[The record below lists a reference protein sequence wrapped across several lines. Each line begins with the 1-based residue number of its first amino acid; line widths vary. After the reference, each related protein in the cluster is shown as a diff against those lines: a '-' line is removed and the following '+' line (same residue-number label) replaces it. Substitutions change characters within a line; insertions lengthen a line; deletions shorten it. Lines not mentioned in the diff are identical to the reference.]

1 MSDRAP
7 NARLMRRL
15 GLVEGTRE
23 GLAITRRKRGE
34 GWSFIGPS
42 GKPIAAKAVID
53 RLNALAMPPAYS
65 DVRYAADPKAHLQ
78 AVGIDA
84 EGRPQYRYHPDWVAV
99 REGAKA
105 RRLQRI
111 TAALPRIRRALKR
124 DLKTHGV
131 PKLLALA
138 ACVDLI
144 SRTAIRAGGERYE
157 AERGHR
163 GATTLLKRNVQV
175 RSGAIRLAFRGK
187 GGKDIERCATAP
199 QLCSALRRLL
209 ALPGRHLFQ
218 YRRDDGT
225 VARLRAG
232 DVNAYLKQI
241 AGSAISLKDF
251 RTLLGSSLVAGHL
264 AGEDPSP
271 SAAARKRQIKAAVT
285 LAAEELANTPAIARK
300 SYVHD
305 AVVEAFESGK
315 LKRMARRRAAVK
327 SDTARV
333 ELLAA
338 VIKAA

>member
-15 GLVEGTRE
+15 GLVAGTRE
-23 GLAITRRKRGE
+23 GLTITRRKRGE
-34 GWSFIGPS
+34 GWSFHTAA
-42 GKPIAAKAVID
+42 GKRVTAQAIID
-53 RLNALAMPPAYS
+53 RLNALAMPPAYT

-84 EGRPQYRYHPDWVAV
+84 DGRPQYRYHPAWVAV

-105 RRLQRI
+105 RRLARI
-111 TAALPRIRRALKR
+111 AAALPRIRRALKR
-124 DLKTHGV
+124 DLKSPGV
-131 PKLLALA
+131 PKRLAEA
-138 ACVDLI
+138 ACVDLVA
-144 SRTAIRAGGERYE
+144 RTAIRAGGERSE

-163 GATTLLKRNVQV
+163 GAATLLKRNVDITRGSIQ
-175 RSGAIRLAFRGK
+175 LMFRGK

-199 QLCSALRRLL
+199 QLCSALRRLK

-218 YRRDDGT
+218 YRREEGT

-232 DVNAYLKQI
+232 DVNAYLKSI
-241 AGSAISLKDF
+241 AGCAISLKDF
-251 RTLLGSSLVAGHL
+251 RTLAGSSLVAGHL
-264 AGEDPSP
+264 AAEDPAP
-271 SAAARKRQIKAAVT
+271 SAAGRKRQIKAAVT
-285 LAAEELANTPAIARK
+285 LAAEQLANTPAIARK

-305 AVVEAFESGK
+305 AVVEAFETGR
-315 LKRMARRRAAVK
+315 LQRIAKRRPAIK